1 MSNTE
6 TKTIKIPFVKKNES
20 DLPKIKKSYFNH
32 STNKNED
39 FYVDDYVGH
48 LKRTGFLWTNTKLG
62 LVYEITIV
70 GRKLRKQLTL
80 S

>member
-1 MSNTE
+1 MSNIE
-6 TKTIKIPFVKKNES
+6 TKTIKIPSVKKNES

-39 FYVDDYVGH
+39 FYVYDYVAH
-48 LKRTGFLWTNTKLG
+48 LKRIGFFG
-62 LVYEITIV
+62 QIP
-70 GRKLRKQLTL
+70 